1 MAADLNQTCNQHAD
15 RYDCPDAL
23 IDQVRGGYGII
34 VHDGS
39 TSFIKIAFCPW
50 CGAKLPPVGDLDPDL
65 PGDDEP
71 AD

>member
-1 MAADLNQTCNQHAD
+1 MLIVTTA
-15 RYDCPDAL
+15 PDAL

-39 TSFIKIAFCPW
+39 VSVIEIAFCPW
-50 CGAKLPPVGDLDPDL
+50 CGAQLPPIADLDLDL
-65 PGDDEP
+65 PGDDEL